1 MKLDVRL
8 PIGLMF
14 SLFGLILAVLGLVQG
29 SEQTQRLFGLN
40 LDLAWGLVILAF
52 GLVMLVI
59 ALRARKRTTA
69 TVPPVD

>member
-14 SLFGLILAVLGLVQG
+14 SLFGLILAVLGLVKG

-59 ALRARKRTTA
+59 ALRARKKNDGSGSA
-69 TVPPVD
+69 S

>member
-1 MKLDVRL
+1 
-8 PIGLMF
+8 
-14 SLFGLILAVLGLVQG
+14 VLGLVKG

-59 ALRARKRTTA
+59 ALRARKKNDGSGSA
-69 TVPPVD
+69 S

>member
-1 MKLDVRL
+1 MQLDVRL

-29 SEQTQRLFGLN
+29 SEQTQRLCGLN

-52 GLVMLVI
+52 GLVMLVF
-59 ALRARKRTTA
+59 ALRARKKNDGNGPA
-69 TVPPVD
+69 S

>member
-40 LDLAWGLVILAF
+40 LDLAWGLVVLAF
-52 GLVMLVI
+52 GLVMLVF
-59 ALRARKRTTA
+59 ALRGRQKNDGSGSAS
-69 TVPPVD
+69 

>member
-1 MKLDVRL
+1 MQLDVRL

-14 SLFGLILAVLGLVQG
+14 SLFGLILAVLGLVKG

-59 ALRARKRTTA
+59 ALRARKKNDGSGPA
-69 TVPPVD
+69 N

>member
-1 MKLDVRL
+1 MQLDVRL

-14 SLFGLILAVLGLVQG
+14 SLFGLILAVLGLVKG

-52 GLVMLVI
+52 GLVMLVF
-59 ALRARKRTTA
+59 ALRARGKKDDSSGPAR
-69 TVPPVD
+69 

>member
-1 MKLDVRL
+1 MQLDVRL

-14 SLFGLILAVLGLVQG
+14 SLFGLILTVLGLVKG

-59 ALRARKRTTA
+59 ALRARKKNDGSGSA
-69 TVPPVD
+69 S

>member
-1 MKLDVRL
+1 MQLDVRL

-14 SLFGLILAVLGLVQG
+14 SLFGLILAVLGLVKG

-59 ALRARKRTTA
+59 ALRARKKNDDSGPA
-69 TVPPVD
+69 S

>member
-1 MKLDVRL
+1 MQLDVRL

-14 SLFGLILAVLGLVQG
+14 SLFGLILAVLGLVKG

-59 ALRARKRTTA
+59 ALRARKKNDGSGSA
-69 TVPPVD
+69 S

>member
-1 MKLDVRL
+1 MQLDVRL

-14 SLFGLILAVLGLVQG
+14 SLFGLILAVLGLVKG

-40 LDLAWGLVILAF
+40 LDLAWGLVVLAF

-59 ALRARKRTTA
+59 ALRARKKNDGSGPA
-69 TVPPVD
+69 H

>member
-1 MKLDVRL
+1 MQLDVRL

-14 SLFGLILAVLGLVQG
+14 SLFGVILAVLGLVKG

-59 ALRARKRTTA
+59 ALRGRKKNDGNGPAR
-69 TVPPVD
+69 

>member
-1 MKLDVRL
+1 MQLDVRL

-14 SLFGLILAVLGLVQG
+14 SLFGLILAVLGLVKG

-59 ALRARKRTTA
+59 ALRARKKNGGSGPAR
-69 TVPPVD
+69 

>member
-14 SLFGLILAVLGLVQG
+14 SLFGLILAVLGLVKG

-59 ALRARKRTTA
+59 ALRARKKNDGSGPA
-69 TVPPVD
+69 S